1 MKSVAQGS
9 RTRRVTVGCLCMT
22 GLLTSLTILPSVA
35 GAQQFAGFGGLE
47 PRLGIVWPRD
57 ATTGTIWALDADLG
71 YVRTPLVRAV
81 VGMTGFSADVDR
93 RVAGAPI
100 GGTFSAFGVHGA
112 LRLDPVRAGRFAPFV
127 TGLLTLHNVSADVS
141 DPGIDELLDGVYAGI
156 GFGAGIAYA
165 LDLPARFAITVEA
178 RRVFATNVGHG
189 SLVFGMRWMP
199 RGRQANDMGR
209 AQ

>member
-1 MKSVAQGS
+1 MAIRYS
-9 RTRRVTVGCLCMT
+9 RIAML
-22 GLLTSLTILPSVA
+22 VA
-35 GAQQFAGFGGLE
+35 GLPFFAVAAEAQQFAGFGGLE
-47 PRLGIVWPRD
+47 PRLGVVWPRD
-57 ATTGTIWALDADLG
+57 ATTGVVWALDADLG
-71 YVRTPLVRAV
+71 YVRTPRVRAI

-100 GGTFSAFGVHGA
+100 GGTLSAFGVQGA

-127 TGLLTLHNVSADVS
+127 TALLTLHNVSANVS

-156 GFGAGIAYA
+156 GFGAGVAYS
-165 LDLPARFAITVEA
+165 LDMSARFALTAEA

-189 SLVFGMRWMP
+189 SLVFGVRWLP
-199 RGRQANDMGR
+199 RGRQGNDRGT